1 METGTTKSS
10 TKLLLCIGFET
21 MKRGLDEASPRG
33 LEETPDEPSPPSL
46 AGEPFKIKRS
56 STGAKCS
63 MGVGVAAI
71 VTNHEQHPGCVL
83 LGKRVGSDGSGTW
96 ALPGGHLEFGESFEA
111 CAAREVEEETG
122 CKTRAAAL
130 LCVDNA
136 IDAAASYH
144 YVVPFVVCRTRD
156 EPENKE
162 PTKCEGWRWQRW
174 DDPDFPAPLFTA
186 LANVRR
192 RGLEV
197 PFAASGEDEA
207 APPADEARGAG
218 SEV

>member
-1 METGTTKSS
+1 
-10 TKLLLCIGFET
+10 
-21 MKRGLDEASPRG
+21 MKRGLDDDESPRG
-33 LEETPDEPSPPSL
+33 LEETPAESPPSL
-46 AGEPFKIKRS
+46 DGEPFKIKLS
-56 STGAKCS
+56 KTGAKCS
-63 MGVGVAAI
+63 MGVGVAAL
-71 VTNHEQHPGCVL
+71 VVNDRHPGCVL
-83 LGKRVGSDGSGTW
+83 LGKRIGSDGSGTW

-122 CKTRAAAL
+122 CATHGAEF

-136 IDAAASYH
+136 VDAKASYH

-174 DDPDFPAPLFTA
+174 DAADFPAPLFTA

-197 PFAASGEDEA
+197 PFAAPNEDVA
-207 APPADEARGAG
+207 APPAHGAREA
-218 SEV
+218 EM

>member
-1 METGTTKSS
+1 
-10 TKLLLCIGFET
+10 
-21 MKRGLDEASPRG
+21 
-33 LEETPDEPSPPSL
+33 
-46 AGEPFKIKRS
+46 
-56 STGAKCS
+56 

-207 APPADEARGAG
+207 APPADEARGWRSTVLGTGVGITSKRGHGTSTHRRGTPETKVVGGA
-218 SEV
+218 EPAEAPHRADFALRARQR